1 LNPIFSRE
9 TGDNR
14 SVCFIKPT
22 KRERTMAGSFYKIIE
37 VVGTSET
44 SWEDAAKGVVEEA
57 AKNLRDMR
65 VAEITKLDMK
75 IQDGKVASYRA
86 RVSLSFKYHS

>member
-1 LNPIFSRE
+1 
-9 TGDNR
+9 
-14 SVCFIKPT
+14 
-22 KRERTMAGSFYKIIE
+22 MAESFYKIVE
-37 VVGTSET
+37 VIGTSEK
-44 SWEDAAKGVVEEA
+44 SWEEAAKGVVEEA

-75 IQDGKVASYRA
+75 IQDGKVVNYRA

>member
-1 LNPIFSRE
+1 MESSL
-9 TGDNR
+9 NR
-14 SVCFIKPT
+14 SLCFIKSK
-22 KRERTMAGSFYKIIE
+22 KRRIDMAESFYKIVE
-37 VVGTSET
+37 VIGTSEK
-44 SWEDAAKGVVEEA
+44 SWEEAAKGVVEEA

-75 IQDGKVASYRA
+75 IQDGKVVNYRA